1 MVGVWPLEQLAP
13 YNTYYERLD
22 GHLRV
27 AGVRCAPNHWDAPI
41 ALAKSRSS
49 SSDMSPATSKPSAS
63 SPVTTN
69 TRMEQ
74 NEAH

>member
-1 MVGVWPLEQLAP
+1 
-13 YNTYYERLD
+13 
-22 GHLRV
+22 
-27 AGVRCAPNHWDAPI
+27 
-41 ALAKSRSS
+41 
-49 SSDMSPATSKPSAS
+49 MSPATSKPSAS